1 MPSIA
6 LKVTRAPSDAP
17 DAAELRASKPL
28 FRGTGDTDYVCGHCG
43 AVIAAS
49 MGPTQRVIVDMTTC
63 GACGAENE
71 FPVAL
76 RG

>member
-6 LKVTRAPSDAP
+6 LKVTRSPADAP
-17 DAAELRASKPL
+17 EPGVPPVSKPL

-43 AVIAAS
+43 AVIAAT
-49 MGPTQRVIVDMTTC
+49 MGPTQRVIVDTTTC
-63 GACGAENE
+63 AACGAENE
-71 FPVAL
+71 FPVDL

>member
-6 LKVTRAPSDAP
+6 LKVTRAPSDTA
-17 DAAELRASKPL
+17 DTAEPRPSKPL

-63 GACGAENE
+63 AACGAENE

>member
-6 LKVTRAPSDAP
+6 LKVTRAGAAPGDIVVSQSD
-17 DAAELRASKPL
+17 KPL
-28 FRGTGDTDYVCGHCG
+28 FRGTGDTDYVCGQCG
-43 AVIAAS
+43 FVIAAS
-49 MGPTQRVIVDMTTC
+49 MGPTQRVIVDTTSC

-71 FPVAL
+71 FPLAL

>member
-6 LKVTRAPSDAP
+6 LKVTRASAGGDVVAP
-17 DAAELRASKPL
+17 QPGKPL
-28 FRGTGDTDYVCGHCG
+28 FRGSGDTDYVCGQCG
-43 AVIAAS
+43 YVIAAS
-49 MGPTQRVIVDMTTC
+49 MGPTQRVIVDKTIC

-71 FPVAL
+71 FPTEL